1 MSSERDMNPGS
12 QRKLTLR
19 ESLIRKAQVPS
30 QYIGEL
36 NRHLNKARQES
47 INKIHGQTMAHMQK
61 TDESGQSRFSATGLA
76 SAMTFGLGTPEHT
89 ARVKT
94 RRGVRDVMNKQ
105 GLDKQG
111 AIRVYAESQGKRDA
125 DERITDHIAAFLA
138 GKKAEKKAAEVVAS
152 RGTAAERA
160 AVAGVMRDISDAEKA
175 RQAQKAAR
183 GVDVRGEL
191 GHEGHGGGKK
201 KTKKRKM
208 NRKKAKTNKRKKPGR
223 KSKTHKKRRYGR
235 KSRRH

>member
-105 GLDKQG
+105 GLDKQE
-111 AIRVYAESQGKRDA
+111 AIRYDHKKTSA

-138 GKKAEKKAAEVVAS
+138 EKRRKKAAGWWP
-152 RGTAAERA
+152 RGALRPTCGCGWGDAY
-160 AVAGVMRDISDAEKA
+160 ISDAGTANSKSA
-175 RQAQKAAR
+175 GCGCAWK
-183 GVDVRGEL
+183 L
-191 GHEGHGGGKK
+191 GHEDGGGKK
-201 KTKKRKM
+201 NEKQDE
-208 NRKKAKTNKRKKPGR
+208 
-223 KSKTHKKRRYGR
+223 
-235 KSRRH
+235 